1 MKNKLLIA
9 VVMVFMIACS
19 CNIPE
24 LIREAISNR
33 QATPQNEPA
42 TVATLPSLQIAT
54 PVPTMAFSP
63 EELELQTGS
72 VMDLIQSEVI
82 GIRGLQPNGEFTRAT
97 LTDEQLKDK
106 VTNEFF
112 ADYTEEE
119 AKSDVRELAA
129 LGLLP
134 KGYDIY
140 KLYIDLYSEQIAGY
154 YDPETKDMY
163 VVQGEAFKG
172 PEKMTYAHEYV
183 HALQDQTWDLQ
194 NGLKSNDEYCEDH
207 TEYCAGV
214 DSLVEGDASLTE
226 QYWFFSY
233 ATQQDQ
239 QDVYD
244 FYETYSSPVY
254 DTAPYFLQQDFLF
267 PYSQGMVFVESLYGE
282 GGWSAVDRAYK
293 NPPQTTEQI
302 LHPERY
308 PQDIPVDILL
318 PDLTSTLG
326 NGWEE
331 VTRNVMGEWYLDL
344 VLFAGYDPAMRL
356 DEETAKSAG
365 TGWGGD
371 SYLVYWNESTQE
383 QAFVMVSQWETS
395 TDANEFW
402 DAMKEYGRLRWNS
415 PAENKSNNQVWTNT
429 VDGYIRII
437 RNGNEITWLIT
448 STPAITDK
456 VLAGIGK

>member
-1 MKNKLLIA
+1 MKKTALLAIL
-9 VVMVFMIACS
+9 MITMIACS
-19 CNIPE
+19 CNLPA
-24 LIREAISNR
+24 LIQQAISN
-33 QATPQNEPA
+33 QQSTPQNEPLSPS
-42 TVATLPSLQIAT
+42 TLAPLEIAT
-54 PVPTMAFSP
+54 PIPTQALSS
-63 EELELQTGS
+63 EESAAQLQQI
-72 VMDLIQSEVI
+72 MDQIQSEVI
-82 GIRGLQPNGEFTRAT
+82 TIRGLQPGGEFTRAT
-97 LTDEQLKDK
+97 LTEDELKGK

-134 KGYDIY
+134 KDYDIY

-154 YDPETKDMY
+154 YDPETKEMY

-172 PEKMTYAHEYV
+172 PEKMTYAHEYT

-214 DSLVEGDASLTE
+214 DALVEGDASLTE

-244 FYETYSSPVY
+244 FYSTYTSPVY
-254 DTAPYFLQQDFLF
+254 DSAPYFLQQDFLF
-267 PYSQGMVFVESLYGE
+267 PYSQGQVFVEGLYNK
-282 GGWSAVDRAYK
+282 GGWAAVDKAYE

-308 PQDIPVDILL
+308 PQDTPVDIPI
-318 PDLTSTLG
+318 PDLTATLG
-326 NGWEE
+326 SGWEE
-331 VTRNVMGEWYLDL
+331 VTRNVMGEWYIDL
-344 VLFAGYDPAMRL
+344 VLFAGYEPAIRL
-356 DEETAKSAG
+356 DEETARTAG
-365 TGWGGD
+365 AGWGGD

-383 QAFVMVSQWETS
+383 QAFVMVSQWETAN
-395 TDANEFW
+395 DAKEFW
-402 DAMKEYGRLRWNS
+402 DAMKDYSRLRWRSPRQNNASNLVWNS
-415 PAENKSNNQVWTNT
+415 TS
-429 VDGYIRII
+429 DGYIRLIK
-437 RNGNEITWLIT
+437 NGTRITWLIT
-448 STPAITDK
+448 STQGIADK
-456 VLAGIGK
+456 ILAKIGD

>member
-1 MKNKLLIA
+1 MKKRLLIA
-9 VVMVFMIACS
+9 IVMISMIACS
-19 CNIPE
+19 CNIPA
-24 LIREAISNR
+24 LISQAISNR
-33 QATPQNEPA
+33 QPTLQNEPA
-42 TVATLPSLQIAT
+42 TVSTLPSLELAT
-54 PVPTMAFSP
+54 AIPTQALSP
-63 EELELQTGS
+63 EEIAAQTAKI
-72 VMDLIQSEVI
+72 MDQIQAEI
-82 GIRGLQPNGEFTRAT
+82 ITLRGLQPNGKFTRAT
-97 LTDEQLKDK
+97 LTEEELKDK
-106 VTNEFF
+106 VTNDFF
-112 ADYTEEE
+112 ADYTAEE

-134 KGYDIY
+134 KGFDIY
-140 KLYIDLYSEQIAGY
+140 QLYIDLYSEQIAGY
-154 YDPETKDMY
+154 YDPETKEMY

-214 DSLVEGDASLTE
+214 DALVEGDASLAE
-226 QYWFFSY
+226 QYWFFSN

-244 FYETYSSPVY
+244 FYSTYTSPVY
-254 DTAPYFLQQDFLF
+254 DSAPYFLQQDFLF
-267 PYSQGMVFVESLYGE
+267 PYSQGMVFVESLFNN
-282 GGWSAVDRAYK
+282 GGWPAVNKAYA

-308 PQDIPVDILL
+308 PKDTPVDIPI

-326 NGWEE
+326 SGWEE

-344 VLFAGYDPAMRL
+344 VLFAGYDPAIRL
-356 DEETAKSAG
+356 DEETARAAG

-395 TDANEFW
+395 NDANEFW
-402 DAMKEYGRLRWNS
+402 DAMKEYAHLRWKS
-415 PAENKSNNQVWTNT
+415 PRQNKSNDQVWMSTS
-429 VDGYIRII
+429 DGYVRLL
-437 RNGNEITWLIT
+437 RNGTEIKWLIT
-448 STPAITDK
+448 STESISEK
-456 VLAGIGK
+456 ILAKIGK